1 MKKLLLLA
9 ALGIILTNCSSK
21 KATTEKASEPVVQY
35 RDDFKSVSDKSKTTF
50 LKGLKAT
57 EDQYSVILLTK
68 GFMGEEVKVFNGEKV
83 LYKGNPIS
91 HLETGIAGYF
101 RINNTITTKITDKF
115 SKKEAVIDS
124 ENAKKHK
131 FIYVMKDNGLENP
144 YKITYSNTLRPLK

>member
-9 ALGIILTNCSSK
+9 TLSLLLLNCSSK
-21 KATTEKASEPVVQY
+21 KSTAEKASEPVVQY
-35 RDDFKSVSDKSKTTF
+35 RDDFKSVSEKSKMTF

-57 EDQYSVILLTK
+57 GENHSVILLTK
-68 GFMGEEVKVFNGEKV
+68 GFIGEHVTVFNGDKA
-83 LYKGNPIS
+83 LYQGNPIS

-101 RINNTITTKITDKF
+101 RINNTLTTKITDKR

-131 FIYVMKDNGLENP
+131 FIYIMKDNALENP
-144 YKITYSNTLRPLK
+144 YKITYSNTLRPLN

>member
-1 MKKLLLLA
+1 MKKLLLLT
-9 ALGIILTNCSSK
+9 ALSFMLLNCSSK
-21 KATTEKASEPVVQY
+21 KSSAEKAAEPVVQY
-35 RDDFKSVSDKSKTTF
+35 RDDFKSVSENSKATF

-57 EDQYSVILLTK
+57 EEKYSVILLTK

-101 RINNTITTKITDKF
+101 RINNTIPTKITDKY

-131 FIYVMKDNGLENP
+131 FIYIMKDNSQTNP